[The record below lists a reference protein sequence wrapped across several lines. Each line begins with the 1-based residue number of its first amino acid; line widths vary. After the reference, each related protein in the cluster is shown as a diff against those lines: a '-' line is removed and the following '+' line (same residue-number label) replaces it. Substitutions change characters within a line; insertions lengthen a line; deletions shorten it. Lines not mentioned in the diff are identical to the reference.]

1 MEIIG
6 FTMGTTYSIKIAD
19 KTGWNKLILKARI
32 DSLLEKVNRQ
42 MSTYLPES
50 EISVFNRMEAGF
62 ETPISPG
69 FAEVL
74 NRAYHWYRI
83 TDGALNVTVMPLLEI
98 WGFGPQNN
106 WVEGWEPPD
115 NTAIS
120 QVLKSVNMSGFELGN
135 GFLRKKSPNI
145 KLDLGSIAKGW
156 GVDQIADF
164 IQKSGGS
171 NFLIEIGGE
180 VRAKG
185 RIKGRPWQIGIDH
198 PEKGKLPGQKIN
210 SVIQISDRALATS
223 GNYRNYFE
231 FKNKVYAHIIDPRT
245 GYPAESNIVSVTV
258 AGPTC
263 TDADALAT
271 ALMVLNLE
279 EGRNLVE
286 SLDGFEA
293 FWILRINESF
303 ETIRSLSMNIF
314 AK

>member
-1 MEIIG
+1 MEING

-19 KTGWNKLILKARI
+19 KSGWNKVILKTRI

-62 ETPISPG
+62 ETPISSG

-74 NRAYHWYRI
+74 NRAYHWNRI
-83 TDGALNVTVMPLLEI
+83 TDGALNITVMPLLEI

-115 NTAIS
+115 STAIS
-120 QVLKSVNMSGFELGN
+120 QVLKSVNMSGFELGS
-135 GFLRKKSPNI
+135 GFLHKKSSNI

-171 NFLIEIGGE
+171 DFLVEIGGE

-185 RIKGRPWQIGIDH
+185 RIRGRQWRIGIDN

-258 AGPTC
+258 TGPTC

-279 EGRNLVE
+279 DGRKLIE

-314 AK
+314 TK